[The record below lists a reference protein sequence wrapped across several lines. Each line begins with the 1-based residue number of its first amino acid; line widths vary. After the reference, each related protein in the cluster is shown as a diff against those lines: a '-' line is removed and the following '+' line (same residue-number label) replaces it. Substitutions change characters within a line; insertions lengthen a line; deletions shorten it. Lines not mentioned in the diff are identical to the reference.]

1 MTFSQSNLSGLL
13 GANGSMASSQK
24 KSGFISG
31 FIQKKIL
38 GDKKKERPI
47 TSILDVK
54 KVKDNPRAIEIVFA
68 EKNSNKAIV
77 YECVNIDNQSEILAK
92 LNFLLVIHP

>member
-13 GANGSMASSQK
+13 GPNSGSGGSSQK
-24 KSGFISG
+24 KTGFIQGFIS
-31 FIQKKIL
+31 KKLL

-47 TSILDVK
+47 TSIIEAK
-54 KVKDNPRAIEIVFA
+54 KVRDNPRAIEIVFA

-77 YECVNIDNQSEILAK
+77 YECVN
-92 LNFLLVIHP
+92 